1 MNNFDRPSRFSGW
14 RGFIVSMPA
23 TAWAKQIALFPLLC
37 FTLCFVLLSAV
48 PTLAV
53 AATTSQT
60 TTRLVV
66 GAGCFWGVEKR
77 FEAIPGV
84 IDVTPGYAGG
94 DNVAGTYAAVTH
106 PLRRLDPSNHAEVV
120 AIDYDPAKV
129 GTTQLLQAFFEMHD
143 PTQGFRQGNDVGSQ
157 YRSIVLYQSVAQQQ
171 VALQLMAQ
179 YQALLTKA
187 GFGAITTEV
196 IALKTF
202 YPAEEFH
209 QDYLAKNPNGY
220 CPDHQTGVRFPR
232 TEFATQT
239 NSMSEQQ
246 ASSPQPDSQ
255 PNTATA
261 TAITRLQQGRQ
272 LLFITADGY
281 CPYCEQL
288 KKDVLAHYRG
298 DVPYHEIRLSE
309 LFDLQQQGLVLKSKV
324 DATPTLIYLE
334 NGNEKAAIRGYL
346 DEKRFYQWLGAATL
360 GDSEAYEVAFGKST
374 DARFCKQYAIFN
386 NTPDGLFI
394 DKLSGDVLFDTR
406 DRFDSGTGW
415 LSFTKAVAGSTLEK
429 PDYSYGMVRTEVI
442 AKRSGIHLGHVF
454 DDGPN
459 GQRRF
464 CINATVLEFKPR
476 P

>member
-1 MNNFDRPSRFSGW
+1 MNKLYRPSRFCDW
-14 RGFIVSMPA
+14 RGFIVR
-23 TAWAKQIALFPLLC
+23 K
-37 FTLCFVLLSAV
+37 
-48 PTLAV
+48 
-53 AATTSQT
+53 QT
-60 TTRLVV
+60 TTKQLVLLPMLFYTLLLWAGSTLAEATTTQQPSRLVV

-84 IDVTPGYAGG
+84 LDVTPGYAGG

-106 PLRRLDPSNHAEVV
+106 PLRRLDPANHAEVV

-129 GTTQLLQAFFEMHD
+129 STTQLLQAFFEMHD
-143 PTQGFRQGNDVGSQ
+143 PTQGFRQGNDIGSQ

-179 YQALLTKA
+179 YQELLNKA

-196 IALKTF
+196 VALHTF
-202 YPAEEFH
+202 YPAEDFH

-232 TEFATQT
+232 TDPVKHT
-239 NSMSEQQ
+239 NAMSEVK
-246 ASSPQPDSQ
+246 ASSPQNHSQ
-255 PNTATA
+255 PDTS
-261 TAITRLQQGRQ
+261 TAISLETLQKGPQ
-272 LLFITADGY
+272 LLFVTADGY
-281 CPYCEQL
+281 CPYCDQL
-288 KKDVLAHYRG
+288 KKDVLAYYQG

-309 LFDLQQQGLVLKSKV
+309 LISLQQQGLKLQSKV
-324 DATPTLIYLE
+324 EATPTLIYLD
-334 NGNEKAAIRGYL
+334 NGMEQAAIRGYL
-346 DEKRFYQWLGAATL
+346 DEKRFYQWLGAAKL
-360 GDSEAYEVAFGKST
+360 GDTEAYAVAFGKST

-386 NTPDGLFI
+386 NTPDGIFI
-394 DKLSGDVLFDTR
+394 DKLSGEALFDTR

-415 LSFTKAVAGSTLEK
+415 LSFTKAVDGSTLER
-429 PDYSYGMVRTEVI
+429 PDHSYGMTRTEVV